1 MYRLSSN
8 VHMCI
13 PILFYLIIIREK
25 KTRAYKAKD
34 KESLFLLLTEK
45 KQTTN
50 IRQGYPIL
58 YVPLSAIDSLFLHL
72 VPQKVSAIHNRQVST
87 VDRFH
92 QYENDLKIFGSGQ
105 NCPH

>member
-1 MYRLSSN
+1 MYTHL
-8 VHMCI
+8 
-13 PILFYLIIIREK
+13 ILFNYYNEK

-58 YVPLSAIDSLFLHL
+58 YVPLLQIVNNFTWVSVGPLF
-72 VPQKVSAIHNRQVST
+72 
-87 VDRFH
+87 
-92 QYENDLKIFGSGQ
+92 
-105 NCPH
+105 